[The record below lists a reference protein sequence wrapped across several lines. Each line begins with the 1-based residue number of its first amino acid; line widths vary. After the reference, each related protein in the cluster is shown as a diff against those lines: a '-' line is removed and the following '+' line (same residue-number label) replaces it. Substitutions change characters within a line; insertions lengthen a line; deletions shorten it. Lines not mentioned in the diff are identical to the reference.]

1 MINSSIMEN
10 LMNSYP
16 MALPDIYIYIYIIY
30 TVKEVGLKG
39 AHINNLCTAETLT
52 IHLCMQK
59 QHS

>member
-10 LMNSYP
+10 LMNSYL
-16 MALPDIYIYIYIIY
+16 MALPDIYIYIIY